1 MDEDDF
7 FSSTRERNLRFVAGA
22 ITSARSTTTD
32 IATEE
37 VLVSVVII
45 NR

>member
-22 ITSARSTTTD
+22 ITSARSTD
-32 IATEE
+32 IATEK
-37 VLVSVVII
+37 VLVSVVIS